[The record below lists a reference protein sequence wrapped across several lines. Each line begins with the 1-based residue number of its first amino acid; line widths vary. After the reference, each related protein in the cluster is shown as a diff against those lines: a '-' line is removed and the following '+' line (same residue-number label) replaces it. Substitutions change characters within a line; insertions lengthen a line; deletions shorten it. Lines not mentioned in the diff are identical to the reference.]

1 MPTWQDLRDQQLHF
15 RQAAAQR
22 PEIEKR
28 LAAIHEKEQSN
39 QAFLTD
45 TDQNAASAWL
55 IQRLNQAIT
64 DHAKDEKR
72 CSSNGQQQ
80 YTGGEEEL
88 YKHVTVQARLRCDLE
103 PLAAILYDL
112 ENGKPYLFVD
122 QLMIYKQ
129 QTYQPP
135 GSKVVSSPLDV
146 RFNLTGYLRQPGK
159 APPAPR
165 ARSER
170 PRRTTDDDGARRR
183 VRLPAVCGAAAIRG
197 RRPRLSLGALTIRRA
212 HRRCR
217 AARSTKSR

>member
-1 MPTWQDLRDQQLHF
+1 MASRWQPKDGRFLAVVILLILLLLVYLIGIHWWFVAPHMQFRADMQDLRDQQLRF
-15 RQAAAQR
+15 RQSAAQK
-22 PEIEKR
+22 PEIEQR
-28 LAAIHEKEQSN
+28 LASIHQREQNN

-72 CSSNGQQQ
+72 CSSNGAQP

-112 ENGKPYLFVD
+112 ENSKPYLFVD
-122 QLMIYKQ
+122 QIMIYKQ
-129 QTYQPP
+129 QSYQPP
-135 GSKVVSSPLDV
+135 GSKVTASPLDV

-159 APPAPR
+159 APPPSKA
-165 ARSER
+165 S
-170 PRRTTDDDGARRR
+170 
-183 VRLPAVCGAAAIRG
+183 
-197 RRPRLSLGALTIRRA
+197 
-212 HRRCR
+212 
-217 AARSTKSR
+217 K

>member
-1 MPTWQDLRDQQLHF
+1 MAASRFRPKDGRFLAVVLLLIVLLLVYLVGIHWWFVAPQMQFRADMQDLREQQLRF
-15 RQAAAQR
+15 RQAAAQK

-28 LAAIHEKEQSN
+28 LAAIHAREQSN

-103 PLAAILYDL
+103 PLAAIIYDL

-122 QLMIYKQ
+122 QIMIYKQ

-135 GSKVVSSPLDV
+135 GSKMAMSSPLDV

-159 APPAPR
+159 PAPQPK
-165 ARSER
+165 AS
-170 PRRTTDDDGARRR
+170 
-183 VRLPAVCGAAAIRG
+183 
-197 RRPRLSLGALTIRRA
+197 
-212 HRRCR
+212 
-217 AARSTKSR
+217 K